1 MQKSII
7 TLKITNTE
15 IIWKRNEM
23 VVKRTLDER
32 QTFLHPGSHRVF
44 LNGGRRTERQ
54 TCQIKKCGGFLFT
67 LIEKNNG
74 GNKESMKKKII
85 TILLAVCVFAG
96 MAASP
101 AAGSDVKAEE
111 NTVEADGDTDG
122 EGFVCIGKL
131 PDNTLCIVDY
141 RGNDADIVIPAEID
155 GKTVSDIS
163 NMAFANCQA
172 VSITI
177 PESIKALGSFNP
189 FYKCRLS
196 AGITVSENN
205 LNFSSLDG
213 DLYNKTQSVLYYCHE
228 RESGIYQIPESVREI
243 ENHAFSGCPNLNR
256 ITIPEGVTT
265 IGYGAF
271 EYGNFNSITIPESV
285 TSIGTGVFYKC
296 SSLSSITMPKEATY
310 IGYNAFYGCSSLRS
324 IVIPDHVTQI
334 GHTTFYNCRNLSSVT
349 LPDSITSIYYCAFE
363 ECSSLEDIY
372 YKGSKAQFMEI
383 TINSDRGSD
392 DAELHDDD
400 LIASYEN
407 SKLYNAVIHCTDG
420 DFCLSGK
427 PPVTKPDVIPLNADN
442 VLLSTEKV
450 TYSGKPQ
457 TPAVTVKD
465 KQGKTVS
472 GSDYTVQYTNHT
484 NVGQAS
490 VTVTFKGNYSGTVTK
505 TFDIVPNGT
514 KISKITAKKKGFTV
528 KWKKQAVQT
537 SGYEIQ
543 YSTSGKFKG
552 AKTAGNIKAKKTSK
566 TVSRLKPKKKYF
578 VRIRTYKTVNGKK
591 YYSDWSAKKSVKTK
605 K

>member
-1 MQKSII
+1 
-7 TLKITNTE
+7 
-15 IIWKRNEM
+15 M
-23 VVKRTLDER
+23 VVKRTMDGRMDGR
-32 QTFLHPGSHRVF
+32 QTFLYPGSHRVF
-44 LNGGRRTERQ
+44 LNGGRRAEKQ
-54 TCQIKKCGGFLFT
+54 ICQIKKCGGFLFT

-101 AAGSDVKAEE
+101 AAGSDVKAEKE
-111 NTVEADGDTDG
+111 PVPFEADG
-122 EGFVCIGKL
+122 GFVCEKL
-131 PDNTLCIVDY
+131 PDDTLRIIGY
-141 RGNDADIVIPAEID
+141 RGSDTDIAIPAEID
-155 GKTVSDIS
+155 GKTVSNIN
-163 NMAFANCQA
+163 NMAFANCKA

-177 PESIKALGSFNP
+177 PESVTALGSSNP

-228 RESGIYQIPESVREI
+228 RESGVYQIPESVREI

-256 ITIPEGVTT
+256 VTLPEGLTT
-265 IGYGAF
+265 IGYRAF
-271 EYGNFNSITIPESV
+271 EYGNLNSITIPESV
-285 TSIGTGVFYKC
+285 TSIGIMAFSGC

-310 IGYNAFYGCSSLRS
+310 IGYDAFYGCSSLRS

-334 GHTTFYNCRNLSSVT
+334 GHSTFYNCRNLSSVT
-349 LPDSITSIYYCAFE
+349 LPDSITSIYCCAFE
-363 ECSSLEDIY
+363 ECSSLKEIY

-392 DAELHDDD
+392 DDELHGLNDSRTV
-400 LIASYEN
+400 SYEN
-407 SKLYNAVIHCTDG
+407 SKLYNTVIHCTDG

-465 KQGKTVS
+465 KQGKTVA